1 MNIDVCS
8 IVIIVF
14 SILNVHLLYSSV
26 TLIRVV
32 GLFTSIVSLA

>member
-1 MNIDVCS
+1 MYVQFIE
-8 IVIIVF
+8 IIVF
-14 SILNVHLLYSSV
+14 NILKVQLLYSSV